1 MNVNKIHLPL
11 KATLLFVDSE
21 ALVSKLLQFYS
32 EITKRQERR
41 EKYEIPGEEISS
53 ILNLDDYSYSQIFV
67 KQTLIHVF
75 LESNERFYWTRR
87 GQFRYI

>member
-11 KATLLFVDSE
+11 KATLFFVDSE

-41 EKYEIPGEEISS
+41 EKYEIPGEEIRS

-67 KQTLIHVF
+67 KQTLIHLF
-75 LESNERFYWTRR
+75 LESNEGFYWSRR
-87 GQFRYI
+87 C